1 MADRAVLEATS
12 RTVLGKKVKHLRSS
26 GRLPATVYGH
36 EVQPASI
43 EVDARAFRHV
53 HATAGDTQLVD
64 LVLDG
69 ARPRP
74 VLIHTTQIDPRRNTA
89 LHVEF
94 YQANLRE
101 KLTAHVPIHVVGEAP
116 ATRHGLVLLS
126 NMDTLEVEC
135 LPTDTPAVIDID
147 ISGLEEVGQAIHVRD
162 LQLDRAAVEVKVP
175 EDDVVVHV
183 VAPQVIREEEEVEA
197 AAGEEAAAE
206 AEAAAGQADAP
217 EPVEK

>member
-1 MADRAVLEATS
+1 
-12 RTVLGKKVKHLRSS
+12 
-26 GRLPATVYGH
+26 
-36 EVQPASI
+36 
-43 EVDARAFRHV
+43 
-53 HATAGDTQLVD
+53 
-64 LVLDG
+64 
-69 ARPRP
+69 
-74 VLIHTTQIDPRRNTA
+74 
-89 LHVEF
+89 
-94 YQANLRE
+94 
-101 KLTAHVPIHVVGEAP
+101 
-116 ATRHGLVLLS
+116 
-126 NMDTLEVEC
+126 MDTLEVEC